1 MISIAPMAIPFIY
14 LLLERWP
21 WISFSA
27 WPRNNVLQNSEGRR
41 SRGRSTDRRP
51 VHGVQVIE
59 QPGQA
64 IPRSAD
70 LIHSVDA
77 KHSVAFG
84 LRLVEPLI
92 AGALVW
98 ESLIRSLIGG
108 NIRRLIAQ
116 HDRFDIQ
123 QNSIFQRL
131 IQS

>member
-1 MISIAPMAIPFIY
+1 M
-14 LLLERWP
+14 
-21 WISFSA
+21 
-27 WPRNNVLQNSEGRR
+27 
-41 SRGRSTDRRP
+41 D
-51 VHGVQVIE
+51 GVQVIE

-70 LIHSVDA
+70 FIHSVDA
-77 KHSVAFG
+77 EHSVAFG
-84 LRLVEPLI
+84 LRFVEPLI

-98 ESLIRSLIGG
+98 ESLIGSLIGG

-123 QNSIFQRL
+123 QNPIFQRL